1 MSDPYEIND
10 IRGESDFRGITFS
23 SYKKTDVR
31 KELMN
36 SLSSSKI
43 EPVCYW
49 SAELVCSGHYLEL
62 WDIIITFVSKYI
74 HLANPKLP
82 LYIEMRYE
90 SFRSIISNGY
100 SGNELRLR
108 NHPKMRS
115 LFAEIVCVLAN
126 SKRQHKYESVKI
138 KKKEEYDIATMSQ
151 RLKAPRV
158 DYAQEFFRE
167 RDPKEIFI
175 AMNEF
180 AYHISR
186 DSKNTLLACYW
197 VEWIVEFETICKAKK
212 ETCRCERRSHIPVDD
227 KLQFDPIWM
236 IWDMIIARSN
246 QTDEYSPLTQKIV
259 NSLLRLYCIRF
270 TPGVRK
276 KRRYLIY
283 FAISLLTSEYDSKI
297 EMINDRL
304 IIETAV
310 ENINSVYKQIK
321 QHEISPDT
329 DYLFSSAG
337 YKGDKNGDL
346 ERTIKRLEAL
356 NAMNTIV
363 RTPENNDAPPSAP
376 PSASAST
383 NPPQPPPPPPPPR
396 KYNPYE

>member
-1 MSDPYEIND
+1 MNESDEIND
-10 IRGESDFRGITFS
+10 IRSPCDFRGITFS
-23 SYKKTDVR
+23 CYKKTDVR
-31 KELMN
+31 KELIN
-36 SLSSSKI
+36 SMCSSKI
-43 EPVCYW
+43 EPSCYW

-62 WDIIITFVSKYI
+62 WDIIITFVSKHI

-90 SFRSIISNGY
+90 SFKSIISNGY
-100 SGNELRLR
+100 VGNEIRLR

-115 LFAEIVCVLAN
+115 LFAEIICVLAN
-126 SKRQHKYESVKI
+126 SKRQHKYDSVKI

-236 IWDMIIARSN
+236 IWDMIIARSS
-246 QTDEYSPLTQKIV
+246 QTDEYSQLTQKIIS
-259 NSLLRLYCIRF
+259 SLLRLYCVRF

-283 FAISLLTSEYDSKI
+283 FAISLLTTEYDVRI

-304 IIETAV
+304 VIETAI

-337 YKGDKNGDL
+337 FKGEKNGDL
-346 ERTIKRLEAL
+346 ERTIKRLETL

-363 RTPENNDAPPSAP
+363 RKSENDERPPA
-376 PSASAST
+376 T
-383 NPPQPPPPPPPPR
+383 QPPATQPPATQPQPPR
-396 KYNPYE
+396 KYSPYE

>member
-1 MSDPYEIND
+1 MTDFTEIND
-10 IRGESDFRGITFS
+10 IRSDSDFRGITFS

-31 KELMN
+31 KELLN

-43 EPVCYW
+43 EPACYW

-62 WDIIITFVSKYI
+62 WDIIITFISKYI

-90 SFRSIISNGY
+90 SFKSIISNGY
-100 SGNELRLR
+100 TGNELRLR

-115 LFAEIVCVLAN
+115 LFAEMICVLAN

-236 IWDMIIARSN
+236 IWDMIVARSS
-246 QTDEYSPLTQKIV
+246 QMDEYSPLTQKIV

-270 TPGVRK
+270 TSGVRK

-283 FAISLLTSEYDSKI
+283 FAISLLTTEYDSKI

-304 IIETAV
+304 VIETAV

-337 YKGDKNGDL
+337 YNADKNGDL
-346 ERTIKRLEAL
+346 ERTIKRLETL
-356 NAMNTIV
+356 NAMNTVV
-363 RTPENNDAPPSAP
+363 RKTNNDGAGDTDSQN
-376 PSASAST
+376 T
-383 NPPQPPPPPPPPR
+383 IVPPPR

>member
-1 MSDPYEIND
+1 MADPNEIND
-10 IRGESDFRGITFS
+10 IRSEADFRGITFS

-43 EPVCYW
+43 EPACYW

-62 WDIIITFVSKYI
+62 WDIIITFASKYI

-90 SFRSIISNGY
+90 SFKSIISNGY
-100 SGNELRLR
+100 VGNELRLR
-108 NHPKMRS
+108 NHPKMRA
-115 LFAEIVCVLAN
+115 LFAEIVCVLSN

-138 KKKEEYDIATMSQ
+138 KKKEEYDITTMSQ

-212 ETCRCERRSHIPVDD
+212 ETCRCERRSHIQVDD

-246 QTDEYSPLTQKIV
+246 DMEEHSPLTQKIV

-283 FAISLLTSEYDSKI
+283 FAISLLTTEYDSKI

-304 IIETAV
+304 MIETAV
-310 ENINSVYKQIK
+310 GNINAIYKQTK

-363 RTPENNDAPPSAP
+363 RKKEVGPNGEETDDTGTTPL
-376 PSASAST
+376 
-383 NPPQPPPPPPPPR
+383 PPR

>member
-1 MSDPYEIND
+1 MSDPNEIND
-10 IRGESDFRGITFS
+10 IRSESDFRGITFS

-31 KELMN
+31 KELIN

-43 EPVCYW
+43 EPACYW
-49 SAELVCSGHYLEL
+49 SAELVCSAHYLEL
-62 WDIIITFVSKYI
+62 WDIIITFASKYI

-90 SFRSIISNGY
+90 SFKSIISNGY
-100 SGNELRLR
+100 VGNELRLR

-115 LFAEIVCVLAN
+115 LFAEIVCVLCN

-246 QTDEYSPLTQKIV
+246 QQDEYSPLTQKIV
-259 NSLLRLYCIRF
+259 NSLLRIYCVRF

-283 FAISLLTSEYDSKI
+283 FAISLLTTEYDSRI

-304 IIETAV
+304 VIETAV
-310 ENINSVYKQIK
+310 ENINAIYKQIK

-329 DYLFSSAG
+329 DYLFSSSG

-363 RTPENNDAPPSAP
+363 RKTEDGGGGAGEG
-376 PSASAST
+376 T
-383 NPPQPPPPPPPPR
+383 QPPQQQQPPPR
-396 KYNPYE
+396 KYSPFE

>member
-1 MSDPYEIND
+1 MSDPNEIND
-10 IRGESDFRGITFS
+10 IRSESDFRGITFS

-31 KELMN
+31 KELIN

-43 EPVCYW
+43 EPACYW
-49 SAELVCSGHYLEL
+49 SAELVCSAHYLEL
-62 WDIIITFVSKYI
+62 WDIIITFASKYI

-90 SFRSIISNGY
+90 SFKSIISNGY
-100 SGNELRLR
+100 VGNELRLR
-108 NHPKMRS
+108 NHAKMRS
-115 LFAEIVCVLAN
+115 LFAEIVCVLCN

-246 QTDEYSPLTQKIV
+246 QQDEYSPLTQKIV
-259 NSLLRLYCIRF
+259 NSLLRIYCVRF

-276 KRRYLIY
+276 KRRYIIY
-283 FAISLLTSEYDSKI
+283 FAISLLTTEYDSRI

-304 IIETAV
+304 VIETAV
-310 ENINSVYKQIK
+310 ENINAIYKQIK

-329 DYLFSSAG
+329 DYLFSSSG
-337 YKGDKNGDL
+337 FKGDKNGDL

-363 RTPENNDAPPSAP
+363 RKTEDGGGGGAEG
-376 PSASAST
+376 T
-383 NPPQPPPPPPPPR
+383 QQQQPPQPPR
-396 KYNPYE
+396 KYNPFE

>member
-1 MSDPYEIND
+1 MSDPNEIND
-10 IRGESDFRGITFS
+10 IRSESDFRGITFS
-23 SYKKTDVR
+23 AYKKTDVR
-31 KELMN
+31 KELLN

-43 EPVCYW
+43 EPACYW

-62 WDIIITFVSKYI
+62 WDIIITFASKYI

-90 SFRSIISNGY
+90 SFKSIISNGY
-100 SGNELRLR
+100 VGNELRLR
-108 NHPKMRS
+108 NHAKMRT
-115 LFAEIVCVLAN
+115 LFAEIVCVLCN

-138 KKKEEYDIATMSQ
+138 KKKEEYDIATMSH

-180 AYHISR
+180 AYHISH

-197 VEWIVEFETICKAKK
+197 VEWVVEFDTICKAKK
-212 ETCRCERRSHIPVDD
+212 ETCRCERRAHIPVDD

-246 QTDEYSPLTQKIV
+246 QADEYSPLTQKIV
-259 NSLLRLYCIRF
+259 NSLLRIYCIRF

-283 FAISLLTSEYDSKI
+283 FAISLLTTEYDSRI

-304 IIETAV
+304 VIETAI
-310 ENINSVYKQIK
+310 ENINAIYKQIK

-329 DYLFSSAG
+329 DYLFSSSG

-363 RTPENNDAPPSAP
+363 RKTDNDSGSGAEG
-376 PSASAST
+376 T
-383 NPPQPPPPPPPPR
+383 QQPPQQPPR
-396 KYNPYE
+396 KYSPYE

>member
-1 MSDPYEIND
+1 MSDPNEIND
-10 IRGESDFRGITFS
+10 IRSESDFRGITFS

-31 KELMN
+31 KELLN
-36 SLSSSKI
+36 SLTSSKI
-43 EPVCYW
+43 EPACYW

-62 WDIIITFVSKYI
+62 WDIIITFASKYI

-90 SFRSIISNGY
+90 SFKSIISNGY

-108 NHPKMRS
+108 NHSKMRS
-115 LFAEIVCVLAN
+115 LFAEIICVLCN
-126 SKRQHKYESVKI
+126 SKRQHKYDSVKI
-138 KKKEEYDIATMSQ
+138 KKQEEYDIATMSQ

-158 DYAQEFFRE
+158 DYAQEYFRE

-175 AMNEF
+175 AVNEF
-180 AYHISR
+180 AYHISS

-197 VEWIVEFETICKAKK
+197 VEWILEFDTICKAKK

-236 IWDMIIARSN
+236 IWDIIIARSN
-246 QTDEYSPLTQKIV
+246 DAEDISPLTQKIV
-259 NSLLRLYCIRF
+259 NSLLRLYCVRF
-270 TPGVRK
+270 TPGIRK
-276 KRRYLIY
+276 KRRYLVY
-283 FAISLLTSEYDSKI
+283 FAISLLTTEYDSKI

-304 IIETAV
+304 VIETAV
-310 ENINSVYKQIK
+310 ANINAIYKQIK

-363 RTPENNDAPPSAP
+363 RKNEDGPNTDSNAGAQQQQQQQQQQHPPK
-376 PSASAST
+376 
-383 NPPQPPPPPPPPR
+383 
-396 KYNPYE
+396 KYSPYE

>member
-1 MSDPYEIND
+1 MNESDEIND
-10 IRGESDFRGITFS
+10 IRSPCDFRGITFS
-23 SYKKTDVR
+23 CYKKADVR
-31 KELMN
+31 KELIN
-36 SLSSSKI
+36 SISSSKI
-43 EPVCYW
+43 EPSCYW

-90 SFRSIISNGY
+90 SFKSIISNGY
-100 SGNELRLR
+100 VGNEIRLR

-115 LFAEIVCVLAN
+115 LFAEIICVLAN
-126 SKRQHKYESVKI
+126 SKRQHKYDSVKI

-236 IWDMIIARSN
+236 IWDMIIARSS
-246 QTDEYSPLTQKIV
+246 QTDDYSQLTQKIV
-259 NSLLRLYCIRF
+259 SSLLRLYCVRF

-283 FAISLLTSEYDSKI
+283 FAISLLTTEYDVRI

-304 IIETAV
+304 VIESAI

-337 YKGDKNGDL
+337 FKGEKNGDL
-346 ERTIKRLEAL
+346 ERTIKRLETL

-363 RTPENNDAPPSAP
+363 RKSENDERPPA
-376 PSASAST
+376 T
-383 NPPQPPPPPPPPR
+383 QPPATQPQPPR
-396 KYNPYE
+396 KYSPYE

>member
-1 MSDPYEIND
+1 MADPNEIND
-10 IRGESDFRGITFS
+10 IRSESDFRGITFS
-23 SYKKTDVR
+23 AYKKTDVR
-31 KELMN
+31 KELLN

-43 EPVCYW
+43 EPACYW

-62 WDIIITFVSKYI
+62 WDIIITFASKYI

-90 SFRSIISNGY
+90 SFKTIISNGY
-100 SGNELRLR
+100 VGNELRLR
-108 NHPKMRS
+108 NHQKMRT
-115 LFAEIVCVLAN
+115 LFAEIVCVLSN
-126 SKRQHKYESVKI
+126 SKRQHKYDSVKI

-167 RDPKEIFI
+167 KDPKEIFI

-212 ETCRCERRSHIPVDD
+212 ETCRCERRSHIQVDD

-246 QTDEYSPLTQKIV
+246 NVEEYSPLTQKIV

-283 FAISLLTSEYDSKI
+283 FAISLLTTEYDSKI

-304 IIETAV
+304 MIETAV
-310 ENINSVYKQIK
+310 GNINAIYKQIK

-329 DYLFSSAG
+329 DYLFSSSG

-363 RTPENNDAPPSAP
+363 RKKEDDPKGEGTDD
-376 PSASAST
+376 T
-383 NPPQPPPPPPPPR
+383 GTTPPPPPIR

>member
-1 MSDPYEIND
+1 MTDPTEIND
-10 IRGESDFRGITFS
+10 IRSESDFRGITFS

-31 KELMN
+31 KELLN

-43 EPVCYW
+43 EPACYW

-90 SFRSIISNGY
+90 SFKSIISNGY
-100 SGNELRLR
+100 IGNEIRLR
-108 NHPKMRS
+108 NHPKMRA
-115 LFAEIVCVLAN
+115 LFAEMVCVLCN
-126 SKRQHKYESVKI
+126 SKRQHKYDSVKI

-151 RLKAPRV
+151 RLKAPRI

-197 VEWIVEFETICKAKK
+197 VEWIIEFETICKVKK

-246 QTDEYSPLTQKIV
+246 QSDEYSPLTHKIV
-259 NSLLRLYCIRF
+259 NSLLRIYCVRF

-283 FAISLLTSEYDSKI
+283 FAISLLTTEYDSRI

-310 ENINSVYKQIK
+310 ENINAIYKQIK

-329 DYLFSSAG
+329 DYLFSASG

-363 RTPENNDAPPSAP
+363 RKTGDDGGSSGGGAGTSQQA
-376 PSASAST
+376 
-383 NPPQPPPPPPPPR
+383 QPR
-396 KYNPYE
+396 KYSPYE

>member
-1 MSDPYEIND
+1 MTDPTEIND
-10 IRGESDFRGITFS
+10 IRSESDFRGITFS

-31 KELMN
+31 KELLN

-43 EPVCYW
+43 EPACYW

-90 SFRSIISNGY
+90 SFKSIISNGY
-100 SGNELRLR
+100 IGNEIRLR
-108 NHPKMRS
+108 NHPKMRA
-115 LFAEIVCVLAN
+115 LFAEMVCVLCN
-126 SKRQHKYESVKI
+126 SKRQHKYDSVKI

-151 RLKAPRV
+151 RLKAPRI

-197 VEWIVEFETICKAKK
+197 VEWIIEFETICKVKK

-246 QTDEYSPLTQKIV
+246 QSDEYSPLTHKIV
-259 NSLLRLYCIRF
+259 NSLLRIYCVRF

-283 FAISLLTSEYDSKI
+283 FAISLLTTEYDSRI

-310 ENINSVYKQIK
+310 DNINAIYKQIK

-329 DYLFSSAG
+329 DYLFSASG

-363 RTPENNDAPPSAP
+363 RKTGDDGGSSGGGAGTSQQA
-376 PSASAST
+376 
-383 NPPQPPPPPPPPR
+383 QPR
-396 KYNPYE
+396 KYSPYE

>member
-1 MSDPYEIND
+1 MAAAADPNEIND
-10 IRGESDFRGITFS
+10 IRSESDFRGITFS

-43 EPVCYW
+43 EPACYW

-62 WDIIITFVSKYI
+62 WDIIITFASKYI

-90 SFRSIISNGY
+90 SFKSIISNGY
-100 SGNELRLR
+100 VGNELRLR
-108 NHPKMRS
+108 NHQKMRT
-115 LFAEIVCVLAN
+115 LFAEIVCVLSN
-126 SKRQHKYESVKI
+126 SKRQHKYDSVKI

-158 DYAQEFFRE
+158 DYAQEFFKE

-246 QTDEYSPLTQKIV
+246 DAEEHSPLTQKIA

-283 FAISLLTSEYDSKI
+283 FAISLLTTEYDSKI
-297 EMINDRL
+297 EMINDR
-304 IIETAV
+304 IMIETAIG
-310 ENINSVYKQIK
+310 NINAIYKQIK

-329 DYLFSSAG
+329 DYLFSSSG
-337 YKGDKNGDL
+337 YSGDKNGDL

-356 NAMNTIV
+356 NSMNTIT
-363 RTPENNDAPPSAP
+363 RNRPENDSEPLTMP
-376 PSASAST
+376 
-383 NPPQPPPPPPPPR
+383 PPQTPTAPK
-396 KYNPYE
+396 KYSPYE

>member
-1 MSDPYEIND
+1 MTDPNEIND
-10 IRGESDFRGITFS
+10 IRSESDFRGITFS
-23 SYKKTDVR
+23 SYKKTDAV
-31 KELMN
+31 KELLN

-43 EPVCYW
+43 EPACYW
-49 SAELVCSGHYLEL
+49 SAELVCSGHYLDL
-62 WDIIITFVSKYI
+62 WDVIITFASKYI

-90 SFRSIISNGY
+90 SFKSIISNGY
-100 SGNELRLR
+100 TGNELRLR
-108 NHPKMRS
+108 NHPKMRT
-115 LFAEIVCVLAN
+115 LFAEIVCVLSN
-126 SKRQHKYESVKI
+126 SKRQHKYDSVKI

-246 QTDEYSPLTQKIV
+246 DAEEYSPLTQKIV
-259 NSLLRLYCIRF
+259 SSLLRLYCIRF
-270 TPGVRK
+270 MPGVRK
-276 KRRYLIY
+276 KRRYLVY
-283 FAISLLTSEYDSKI
+283 FAISLLTTEYDSKI
-297 EMINDRL
+297 EMIHDRL
-304 IIETAV
+304 MIETAMG
-310 ENINSVYKQIK
+310 NINAIYKQIK

-337 YKGDKNGDL
+337 YSGDKNGDL

-363 RTPENNDAPPSAP
+363 RKKDDDPSP
-376 PSASAST
+376 Q
-383 NPPQPPPPPPPPR
+383 PPQPPHPPHPPPP
-396 KYNPYE
+396 KKSSPYD

>member
-1 MSDPYEIND
+1 
-10 IRGESDFRGITFS
+10 
-23 SYKKTDVR
+23 
-31 KELMN
+31 
-36 SLSSSKI
+36 
-43 EPVCYW
+43 
-49 SAELVCSGHYLEL
+49 
-62 WDIIITFVSKYI
+62 
-74 HLANPKLP
+74 
-82 LYIEMRYE
+82 
-90 SFRSIISNGY
+90 
-100 SGNELRLR
+100 
-108 NHPKMRS
+108 MRS
-115 LFAEIVCVLAN
+115 LFAEIVCVLSN
-126 SKRQHKYESVKI
+126 SKRQHKYDSVKI

-158 DYAQEFFRE
+158 DYAQDFFRE

-180 AYHISR
+180 SYHISR

-236 IWDMIIARSN
+236 IWDMIIARSA
-246 QTDEYSPLTQKIV
+246 DAEEYSPLTHKIV
-259 NSLLRLYCIRF
+259 TSLLRLYCIRF

-283 FAISLLTSEYDSKI
+283 FAISLLTTEYDSKI

-304 IIETAV
+304 MIETAV
-310 ENINSVYKQIK
+310 ANINSVYKQIK

-337 YKGDKNGDL
+337 YAGDKNGDL

-356 NAMNTIV
+356 NSMNTIV
-363 RTPENNDAPPSAP
+363 RKKDDE
-376 PSASAST
+376 
-383 NPPQPPPPPPPPR
+383 PQQKTSEPK
-396 KYNPYE
+396 KYSPYE

>member
-1 MSDPYEIND
+1 MSDPNEIND
-10 IRGESDFRGITFS
+10 IRSESDFRGITFS

-31 KELMN
+31 KELLN

-43 EPVCYW
+43 EPACYW

-62 WDIIITFVSKYI
+62 WDIIITFASKYI

-90 SFRSIISNGY
+90 SFKSIISNGY
-100 SGNELRLR
+100 VGNELRLR
-108 NHPKMRS
+108 NHAKMRT
-115 LFAEIVCVLAN
+115 LLAEIVCVLCN

-180 AYHISR
+180 AYQISR

-197 VEWIVEFETICKAKK
+197 VEWVVEFETICKAKK
-212 ETCRCERRSHIPVDD
+212 ETCRCERRAHIPVDD

-246 QTDEYSPLTQKIV
+246 QADEYSPLTQKIV
-259 NSLLRLYCIRF
+259 NSLLRIYCIRF

-283 FAISLLTSEYDSKI
+283 FAISLLTTEYDSRI

-304 IIETAV
+304 VIETAI
-310 ENINSVYKQIK
+310 ENINAIYKQIK

-329 DYLFSSAG
+329 DYLFSSSG
-337 YKGDKNGDL
+337 YKGGKNGDL

-363 RTPENNDAPPSAP
+363 RKTEDDSGSGGGGAEGA
-376 PSASAST
+376 
-383 NPPQPPPPPPPPR
+383 QQPPPR
-396 KYNPYE
+396 KYSPYE

>member
-10 IRGESDFRGITFS
+10 IRGESDFRGMTFS

-31 KELMN
+31 NELMN
-36 SLSSSKI
+36 NLSGSKI
-43 EPVCYW
+43 EPACYW

-246 QTDEYSPLTQKIV
+246 QTDEYSQLTQKIV

-283 FAISLLTSEYDSKI
+283 FAISLLTTEYDSKI

-310 ENINSVYKQIK
+310 ENVNSVYKQIK

-363 RTPENNDAPPSAP
+363 RTPEHNDAPAP
-376 PSASAST
+376 T
-383 NPPQPPPPPPPPR
+383 NPPTNQPPPPPPR

>member
-1 MSDPYEIND
+1 
-10 IRGESDFRGITFS
+10 
-23 SYKKTDVR
+23 
-31 KELMN
+31 
-36 SLSSSKI
+36 
-43 EPVCYW
+43 
-49 SAELVCSGHYLEL
+49 
-62 WDIIITFVSKYI
+62 
-74 HLANPKLP
+74 
-82 LYIEMRYE
+82 MRYE
-90 SFRSIISNGY
+90 SFKSIISNGY
-100 SGNELRLR
+100 AGNELRLR

-115 LFAEIVCVLAN
+115 LFAEMVCVLVN

-158 DYAQEFFRE
+158 DYAQDFFRE

-197 VEWIVEFETICKAKK
+197 VEWVVEFETICKAKK
-212 ETCRCERRSHIPVDD
+212 ETCRCERRAHIPVDE

-236 IWDMIIARSN
+236 IWDMILSRSN
-246 QTDEYSPLTQKIV
+246 DTDDYSPLTQKIV

-276 KRRYLIY
+276 KRRYLVY
-283 FAISLLTSEYDSKI
+283 FAISLLTAEYDSRI
-297 EMINDRL
+297 EMIHDRPV
-304 IIETAV
+304 IENAIA
-310 ENINSVYKQIK
+310 NINSVYKQIK

-356 NAMNTIV
+356 NSMNTIV
-363 RTPENNDAPPSAP
+363 RKDGNDGTEPHSSA
-376 PSASAST
+376 
-383 NPPQPPPPPPPPR
+383 PPPPPPPQPR
-396 KYNPYE
+396 KYSPYE

>member
-1 MSDPYEIND
+1 MADPNEIND
-10 IRGESDFRGITFS
+10 IRSESDFRGITFS

-43 EPVCYW
+43 EPACYW

-62 WDIIITFVSKYI
+62 WDIIITFASKYV

-90 SFRSIISNGY
+90 SFKSIISNGY
-100 SGNELRLR
+100 VGNELRLR
-108 NHPKMRS
+108 NHQKMRT
-115 LFAEIVCVLAN
+115 LFAEIVCVLSN

-151 RLKAPRV
+151 RLKATRV

-212 ETCRCERRSHIPVDD
+212 ETCRCERRSHIQVDD

-246 QTDEYSPLTQKIV
+246 DANEHSPLTQKIV
-259 NSLLRLYCIRF
+259 NSLLRLYCVRF

-283 FAISLLTSEYDSKI
+283 FAISLLTTEYDSKI

-304 IIETAV
+304 MIETAV
-310 ENINSVYKQIK
+310 GNINAIYKQIK
-321 QHEISPDT
+321 KHEISPDT
-329 DYLFSSAG
+329 DYLFSSSG

-346 ERTIKRLEAL
+346 DRTIKRLEAL

-363 RTPENNDAPPSAP
+363 RKKDDDPKGEGTDPD
-376 PSASAST
+376 T
-383 NPPQPPPPPPPPR
+383 GTPPPPPR
-396 KYNPYE
+396 NYSPYE

>member
-1 MSDPYEIND
+1 MSDPNEIND
-10 IRGESDFRGITFS
+10 IRSESDFRGITFS

-31 KELMN
+31 KELIN

-43 EPVCYW
+43 EPACYW
-49 SAELVCSGHYLEL
+49 SAELVCSAHYLEL
-62 WDIIITFVSKYI
+62 WDIIITFASKYI

-90 SFRSIISNGY
+90 SFKSIISNGY
-100 SGNELRLR
+100 VGNELRLR

-115 LFAEIVCVLAN
+115 LFAEIVCVLCN

-246 QTDEYSPLTQKIV
+246 QQDEYSPLTQKIV
-259 NSLLRLYCIRF
+259 NSLLRIYCVRF

-283 FAISLLTSEYDSKI
+283 FAISLLTTEYDSRI

-304 IIETAV
+304 VIETAV
-310 ENINSVYKQIK
+310 ENINAIYKQIK

-329 DYLFSSAG
+329 DYLFSSSG

-363 RTPENNDAPPSAP
+363 RKTEDGGGGAGEG
-376 PSASAST
+376 T
-383 NPPQPPPPPPPPR
+383 QQQQQQQPPPR
-396 KYNPYE
+396 KYSPYE

>member
-1 MSDPYEIND
+1 MSDPNEIND
-10 IRGESDFRGITFS
+10 IRSESDFRGITFS

-31 KELMN
+31 KELLN

-43 EPVCYW
+43 EPACYW
-49 SAELVCSGHYLEL
+49 SAELVCSAHYLEL
-62 WDIIITFVSKYI
+62 WDIIITFASKYI

-90 SFRSIISNGY
+90 SFKSIISNGY
-100 SGNELRLR
+100 VGNEIRLR

-115 LFAEIVCVLAN
+115 LFAEIVCVLCN

-246 QTDEYSPLTQKIV
+246 QEDEYSPLTQKIV
-259 NSLLRLYCIRF
+259 NSLLRIYCVRF
-270 TPGVRK
+270 TSGVRK

-283 FAISLLTSEYDSKI
+283 FAISLLTTEYDSRI

-304 IIETAV
+304 VIETAV
-310 ENINSVYKQIK
+310 ENINAIYKQIK

-329 DYLFSSAG
+329 DYLFSSSG
-337 YKGDKNGDL
+337 FKGDKNGDL

-363 RTPENNDAPPSAP
+363 RKTDDGGGGTQSGSSSE
-376 PSASAST
+376 T
-383 NPPQPPPPPPPPR
+383 QQPQQPQQPPR
-396 KYNPYE
+396 KYSPYD

>member
-1 MSDPYEIND
+1 MSDPNEIND

-43 EPVCYW
+43 EPSCYW

-62 WDIIITFVSKYI
+62 WDIIITFISKYI

-90 SFRSIISNGY
+90 SFKSIISNGY
-100 SGNELRLR
+100 VGNELRLR

-115 LFAEIVCVLAN
+115 LFAEIVCVLSN

-158 DYAQEFFRE
+158 DYAKDFFRE

-227 KLQFDPIWM
+227 KLQFDPVWM

-246 QTDEYSPLTQKIV
+246 DTEQHSPLTQKIV
-259 NSLLRLYCIRF
+259 SSLLRLYCIRF

-276 KRRYLIY
+276 KRRYIVY
-283 FAISLLTSEYDSKI
+283 FAISLLTTEYDSKI
-297 EMINDRL
+297 EMIHDRL
-304 IIETAV
+304 VIETAV
-310 ENINSVYKQIK
+310 ANINSVYKQIK

-337 YKGDKNGDL
+337 YSGDKNGDL

-356 NAMNTIV
+356 NSMNTIV
-363 RTPENNDAPPSAP
+363 RKKDDDE
-376 PSASAST
+376 ST
-383 NPPQPPPPPPPPR
+383 VQSQPQTLAPPPPSSHK
-396 KYNPYE
+396 KYSPYE

>member
-1 MSDPYEIND
+1 MSDPNEIND
-10 IRGESDFRGITFS
+10 IRSESDFRGITFS

-31 KELMN
+31 KELIN

-43 EPVCYW
+43 EPACYW
-49 SAELVCSGHYLEL
+49 SAELVCSAHYLEL
-62 WDIIITFVSKYI
+62 WDIIITFASKYI

-90 SFRSIISNGY
+90 SFKSIISNGY
-100 SGNELRLR
+100 VGNELRLR

-115 LFAEIVCVLAN
+115 LFAEIVCVLCN

-246 QTDEYSPLTQKIV
+246 QQDEYSPLTQKIV
-259 NSLLRLYCIRF
+259 NSLLRIYCVRF

-283 FAISLLTSEYDSKI
+283 FAISLLTTEYDSRI

-304 IIETAV
+304 VIETAV
-310 ENINSVYKQIK
+310 ENINAIYKQIK

-329 DYLFSSAG
+329 DYLFSSSG

-363 RTPENNDAPPSAP
+363 RKTEDGGGGAGEG
-376 PSASAST
+376 T
-383 NPPQPPPPPPPPR
+383 QQQQQQPPPR
-396 KYNPYE
+396 KYSPYE

>member
-1 MSDPYEIND
+1 MNDSDEIND
-10 IRGESDFRGITFS
+10 IRSPCDFRGITFS
-23 SYKKTDVR
+23 CYKKADVR
-31 KELMN
+31 NELIN
-36 SLSSSKI
+36 SMSSSKI
-43 EPVCYW
+43 EPSCYW

-90 SFRSIISNGY
+90 SFKSIISNGY
-100 SGNELRLR
+100 VGNEIRLR

-115 LFAEIVCVLAN
+115 LFAEIICVLAN

-236 IWDMIIARSN
+236 IWDMIIARSS
-246 QTDEYSPLTQKIV
+246 QTDDYSQLTQKIIS
-259 NSLLRLYCIRF
+259 SLLRLYCVRF

-283 FAISLLTSEYDSKI
+283 FAISLLTTEYDVRI

-304 IIETAV
+304 VIETAI

-337 YKGDKNGDL
+337 FKGDKNGDL
-346 ERTIKRLEAL
+346 ERTIKRLETL

-363 RTPENNDAPPSAP
+363 RKSENDERPPA
-376 PSASAST
+376 T
-383 NPPQPPPPPPPPR
+383 QPPATQPQPPR
-396 KYNPYE
+396 KYSPYE

>member
-1 MSDPYEIND
+1 MSDPNEIND
-10 IRGESDFRGITFS
+10 IRSESEFRGITFS
-23 SYKKTDVR
+23 CYKKTDVR
-31 KELMN
+31 KELLN

-43 EPVCYW
+43 EPACYW

-62 WDIIITFVSKYI
+62 WDIIITFISKYI

-90 SFRSIISNGY
+90 SFKSIISNGY
-100 SGNELRLR
+100 AGNELRLR
-108 NHPKMRS
+108 NHPKMRT

-126 SKRQHKYESVKI
+126 SKRQHKYDSVKI

-212 ETCRCERRSHIPVDD
+212 ETCRCERREHIPVDD

-236 IWDMIIARSN
+236 IWDMIIARSKD
-246 QTDEYSPLTQKIV
+246 TDDYSPLTQKIV
-259 NSLLRLYCIRF
+259 NSLLRLYCVRF

-283 FAISLLTSEYDSKI
+283 FAISLLTTEYDSKI

-304 IIETAV
+304 VIETAI

-356 NAMNTIV
+356 NSMNTIV
-363 RTPENNDAPPSAP
+363 RNTSNDEP
-376 PSASAST
+376 T
-383 NPPQPPPPPPPPR
+383 NPPQQTQQPQQPR
-396 KYNPYE
+396 KYSPYE

>member
-1 MSDPYEIND
+1 MTDPTEIND
-10 IRGESDFRGITFS
+10 IRSESDFRGITFS

-31 KELMN
+31 KELLN

-43 EPVCYW
+43 EPACYW

-90 SFRSIISNGY
+90 SFKSIISNGY
-100 SGNELRLR
+100 TGNEIRLR
-108 NHPKMRS
+108 NHPKMRA
-115 LFAEIVCVLAN
+115 LFAEMVCVLCN
-126 SKRQHKYESVKI
+126 SKRQHKYDSVKI

-151 RLKAPRV
+151 RLKAPRI

-197 VEWIVEFETICKAKK
+197 VEWIIEFETICKVKK

-246 QTDEYSPLTQKIV
+246 QSDEYSPLTHKIV
-259 NSLLRLYCIRF
+259 NSLLRIYCVRF

-283 FAISLLTSEYDSKI
+283 FAISLLTTEYDSRI

-310 ENINSVYKQIK
+310 ENINAIYKQIK

-329 DYLFSSAG
+329 DYLFSASG

-363 RTPENNDAPPSAP
+363 RKTGDDGGSSGGGAGTSQQA
-376 PSASAST
+376 
-383 NPPQPPPPPPPPR
+383 QPR
-396 KYNPYE
+396 KYSPYE